1 MKYGTSVSGKVALV
15 TGASGGIGSAITR
28 TLAAQGVAVAAHYY
42 RQEDKARL
50 LVEEVRRSGGRA
62 IAVQADCSEP
72 SDVQRLAQT
81 VEDDLGPIAILINNA
96 APSYAFDPNR
106 RDAFESVDWMDYQ
119 TQYDGIVKTAFLCC
133 QAVLPD
139 MRDRRFGR
147 IVSILTNLVFNPE
160 VVYHAYTT
168 AKSSLL
174 GFSRTLAADVGPS
187 GITVNLIAPGLIAD
201 TGLSAHHTESTLNDV
216 AMRTPLG
223 RVGRPQD
230 IADAA
235 LYLISTSFVTGTC
248 LVVDGGL
255 TMR

>member
-1 MKYGTSVSGKVALV
+1 MTYGASLSGQVALV
-15 TGASGGIGSAITR
+15 TGASGGIGAAITR
-28 TLAAQGVAVAAHYY
+28 TLAAQGVAVAVHYY
-42 RQEDKARL
+42 RQEEKARL
-50 LVEEVRRSGGRA
+50 LVEEVRSSGGQA
-62 IAVQADCSEP
+62 IAAQADCSEP
-72 SDVQRLAQT
+72 SDVQRLTQT
-81 VEDDLGPIAILINNA
+81 VVDKLGPIAILINNA
-96 APSYAFDPNR
+96 APSYTFDPTR
-106 RDAFESVDWMDYQ
+106 RDAFESVDWKDYQ
-119 TQYDGIVKTAFLCC
+119 AQYDGIVKATFLTC
-133 QAVLPD
+133 QAVLPG
-139 MRDRRFGR
+139 MRERRFGR

-187 GITVNLIAPGLIAD
+187 GITVNLIAPGLIAE
-201 TGLSAHHTESTLNDV
+201 TGLSAHHTEMTLNDV
-216 AMRTPLG
+216 AKRTPLG

-235 LYLISTSFVTGTC
+235 LYLVSTSFVTGTC